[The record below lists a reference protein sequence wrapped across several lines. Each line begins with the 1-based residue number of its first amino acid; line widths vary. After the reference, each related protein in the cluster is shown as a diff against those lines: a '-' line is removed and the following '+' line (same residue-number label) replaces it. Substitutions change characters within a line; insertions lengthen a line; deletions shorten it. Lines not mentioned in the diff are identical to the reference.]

1 MRPQPLELVFVLLGL
16 TKFHMTLV
24 VGLSLKIALS
34 VHKAIVRSGQFHNIR
49 ESVVLVEQ
57 KL

>member
-1 MRPQPLELVFVLLGL
+1 MRPQPLELVFVLLVL
-16 TKFHMTLV
+16 TNFHMTLV

-34 VHKAIVRSGQFHNIR
+34 APEAIVRSGRFHNLR
-49 ESVVLVEQ
+49 ESVFVEQ